1 MIPSTA
7 GNFHD
12 PAVLIMQYDA
22 MIQDFSVQPLI
33 LRIVEAGTG
42 DRDQHTT
49 RNPSTLPFMEGSG
62 GLPREIRDAYGMVS
76 PLSGTG
82 RFCIISL
89 VSLPFFPMTSETLIR
104 QIREQTR

>member
-1 MIPSTA
+1 LGKNRNIAPIRSPMIPSTA

-33 LRIVEAGTG
+33 LRKVEAGTG

-49 RNPSTLPFMEGSG
+49 RNSSTLPFMEGSG
-62 GLPREIRDAYGMVS
+62 DSPGKFVMLMGWYRPFPERGDFVS
-76 PLSGTG
+76 YL
-82 RFCIISL
+82 L
-89 VSLPFFPMTSETLIR
+89 
-104 QIREQTR
+104 